1 MGGRALLRLT
11 IPLAEPGPC
20 DGHRAIMGRK
30 EEGAGQGNREQ
41 GLVTQQN
48 RTRQVLQ
55 FCLTLP

>member
-1 MGGRALLRLT
+1 MLRLT
-11 IPLAEPGPC
+11 IPLAESGPR

-41 GLVTQQN
+41 GLVTQQD

-55 FCLTLP
+55 FCLALP

>member
-1 MGGRALLRLT
+1 MLRLT
-11 IPLAEPGPC
+11 ISLTESGPR

-55 FCLTLP
+55 FCLALP